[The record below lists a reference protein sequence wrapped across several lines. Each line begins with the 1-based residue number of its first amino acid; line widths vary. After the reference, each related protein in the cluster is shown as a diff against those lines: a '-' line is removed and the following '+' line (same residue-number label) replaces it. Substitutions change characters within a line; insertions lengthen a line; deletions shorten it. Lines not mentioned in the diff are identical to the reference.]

1 MTPGRGRAS
10 RSVSAVAPSI
20 LVYMSPTHLGMPGP
34 TAPLDLR
41 PAGAPVRRIRT
52 DIYQQLR
59 DRIVS
64 VELEP
69 GTAMS
74 ESRIA
79 EGFGVSRTPVREAF
93 KRLAEDGFLDV
104 VPQVGTFVARIDLQ
118 AVRDNHFIR
127 ETLECRI
134 VELCADRIDAT
145 ARRALR
151 ANLAEQSA
159 AVKAHD
165 PAGFFRADEALHVLL
180 ARTAGHQ
187 NAWEVIHQAKSQLD
201 RVRRLSLADPGRTRR
216 RLKEHR
222 AIVACVIERD
232 AAGAAAA
239 MREHL
244 ATIFDA
250 IDNIAAENAQFFV

>member
-1 MTPGRGRAS
+1 MLTPDQATS
-10 RSVSAVAPSI
+10 
-20 LVYMSPTHLGMPGP
+20 GP
-34 TAPLDLR
+34 IKADGARLAGGTA
-41 PAGAPVRRIRT
+41 RRIRP

-59 DRIVS
+59 ERIVS
-64 VELEP
+64 VELVP

-104 VPQVGTFVARIDLQ
+104 IPQVGTFVARIDLR

-134 VELCADRIDAT
+134 VELCAVRMDGA

-159 AVKAHD
+159 ALAAHD
-165 PAGFFRADEALHVLL
+165 PVAFFRADEALHVLL
-180 ARTAGHQ
+180 ARTAGHE
-187 NAWEVIHQAKSQLD
+187 NAWHVIHQAKSQLD
-201 RVRRLSLADPGRTRR
+201 RVRRLSLADPGRSRR

-222 AIVACVIERD
+222 AIVASVADGD
-232 AAGAAAA
+232 AAGAVGA

-244 ATIFDA
+244 ATIFEA
-250 IDNIAAENAQFFV
+250 IDNIAAENAHFFV

>member
-1 MTPGRGRAS
+1 MLTPDQVTS
-10 RSVSAVAPSI
+10 
-20 LVYMSPTHLGMPGP
+20 GP
-34 TAPLDLR
+34 IKADGARL
-41 PAGAPVRRIRT
+41 AGGAARRIRP

-59 DRIVS
+59 ERIVS
-64 VELEP
+64 VELVP

-79 EGFGVSRTPVREAF
+79 ESFGVSRTPVREAF

-104 VPQVGTFVARIDLQ
+104 IPQVGTFVARIDLR

-134 VELCADRIDAT
+134 VELCAVRMDGA

-159 AVKAHD
+159 ALTAHD
-165 PAGFFRADEALHVLL
+165 PVAFFRADEALHVLL
-180 ARTAGHQ
+180 ARTAGHE
-187 NAWEVIHQAKSQLD
+187 NAWQVIHQAKSQLD
-201 RVRRLSLADPGRTRR
+201 RVRRLSLADPGRSRR

-222 AIVACVIERD
+222 AIVTSVAEGD
-232 AAGAAAA
+232 AAGAVSA

-244 ATIFDA
+244 ATIFEA
-250 IDNIAAENAQFFV
+250 IDNIATENAHFFV

>member
-1 MTPGRGRAS
+1 MLTPDQ
-10 RSVSAVAPSI
+10 V
-20 LVYMSPTHLGMPGP
+20 TPGP
-34 TAPLDLR
+34 TR
-41 PAGAPVRRIRT
+41 PDSSRRAGGTVRRIRP

-59 DRIVS
+59 ERIVS

-69 GTAMS
+69 GAALS

-104 VPQVGTFVARIDLQ
+104 IPQVGTFVARIDLQ

-134 VELCADRIDAT
+134 VELCALRVDAA

-159 AVKAHD
+159 AVAAHD

-180 ARTAGHQ
+180 ARTAGHE
-187 NAWEVIHQAKSQLD
+187 NAWQVIHQAKSQLD
-201 RVRRLSLADPGRTRR
+201 RVRRLSLADPDRSRR

-222 AIVACVIERD
+222 AIVASVARGD
-232 AAGAAAA
+232 ATGAVAA

-244 ATIFDA
+244 ATIFEA
-250 IDNIAAENAQFFV
+250 IDNIAAENAHYFI

>member
-1 MTPGRGRAS
+1 MFALDQVTPGPIKPA
-10 RSVSAVAPSI
+10 
-20 LVYMSPTHLGMPGP
+20 
-34 TAPLDLR
+34 R
-41 PAGAPVRRIRT
+41 PRRAGAAARRIRP

-59 DRIVS
+59 ERIVS
-64 VELEP
+64 VELVP

-104 VPQVGTFVARIDLQ
+104 IPQVGTFVARIDLQ

-134 VELCADRIDAT
+134 VELCAQRVDSA
-145 ARRALR
+145 ARRVLR
-151 ANLAEQSA
+151 ANLAEQA
-159 AVKAHD
+159 RAVAAHD

-180 ARTAGHQ
+180 ARTAGHE
-187 NAWEVIHQAKSQLD
+187 NAWQVIHQAKAQLD
-201 RVRRLSLADPGRTRR
+201 RVRRLSLADPGRSRR

-222 AIVACVIERD
+222 AIVASVAQGD
-232 AAGAAAA
+232 APGAVAA

-244 ATIFDA
+244 ATIFEA
-250 IDNIAAENAQFFV
+250 IDNIATENAHFFV